1 MASKEED
8 VQMMLVCKTHL
19 GTRNCDHRM
28 KRYVFRRTVDGIH
41 IIHLGKAWE
50 KLMVAAR
57 ILVAVENSADIVVA
71 SQRPYGS
78 RAVLKF
84 CQYTGATALAGRW
97 MPGTL
102 TNQITKKFLEP
113 RVLIVTDPRTDNQAI
128 KEVGYSSIP
137 VIALCDTDSPLEYV
151 DVAIPANNKGKES
164 IALLYWLLARE
175 VLYLRGVLSRAQPW
189 DVMVDSFF
197 WRDPEEL
204 AMQEEVDPGYQ
215 APAPWSGGGGGG
227 GDWDAPQ
234 GGGDWDAGAQQGNWD
249 PQREV
254 MTGARLQQTLV
265 ILAIGEC
272 VRLLS
277 ESSSAH

>member
-1 MASKEED
+1 MATTQSED
-8 VQMMLVCKTHL
+8 VQKMLVCKTHL
-19 GTRNCDHRM
+19 GTRNCDYRM

-41 IIHLGKAWE
+41 IIHLGKTWE

-57 ILVAVENSADIVVA
+57 IIVAVENPSDIIVA

-102 TNQITKKFLEP
+102 TNQITKKYMEP
-113 RVLIVTDPRTDNQAI
+113 RVLIVTDPRTDSQAM
-128 KEVGYSSIP
+128 KETSYASIP

-164 IALLYWLLARE
+164 IALLYYLLARE
-175 VLYLRGVLSRAQPW
+175 VLYLRGSLPRSQDW
-189 DVMVDSFF
+189 EVMVDSFF

-204 AMQEEVDPGYQ
+204 ERMEDEEKAYP
-215 APAPWSGGGGGG
+215 APAPVATYEEWGAGGEWEAGPAAGGADASWDAQAG
-227 GDWDAPQ
+227 GDDWSAP
-234 GGGDWDAGAQQGNWD
+234 AQATEASGNW
-249 PQREV
+249 
-254 MTGARLQQTLV
+254 
-265 ILAIGEC
+265 
-272 VRLLS
+272 
-277 ESSSAH
+277 

>member
-1 MASKEED
+1 MATTKEED

-19 GTRNCDHRM
+19 GTRNCDFRM

-57 ILVAVENSADIVVA
+57 IIVAVENPSDIIVA

-84 CQYTGATALAGRW
+84 SQYTGANAMAGRW

-102 TNQITKKFLEP
+102 TNQITQKYLEP
-113 RVLIVTDPRTDNQAI
+113 RLLIVTDPRTDSQAL
-128 KEVGYSSIP
+128 KEASYASIP
-137 VIALCDTDSPLEYV
+137 VIALCDTDSPLESV

-175 VLYLRGVLSRAQPW
+175 VQYLRGTVPRTQQW
-189 DVMVDSFF
+189 EVMVDSFF

-204 AMQEEVDPGYQ
+204 ERQEEADQGYQ
-215 APAPWSGGGGGG
+215 EWAAPQPQPKESWADAEAT
-227 GDWDAPQ
+227 GDWGEGRPAAGDASWDAP
-234 GGGDWDAGAQQGNWD
+234 AGADDWSAPAAHAGEAAAQNW
-249 PQREV
+249 
-254 MTGARLQQTLV
+254 
-265 ILAIGEC
+265 
-272 VRLLS
+272 
-277 ESSSAH
+277 

>member
-1 MASKEED
+1 
-8 VQMMLVCKTHL
+8 MMLVCKTHL

-41 IIHLGKAWE
+41 IIHLGKTWE

-57 ILVAVENSADIVVA
+57 IMVAVENPADIIVA

-84 CQYTGATALAGRW
+84 CQYSGAMALAGRW

-102 TNQITKKFLEP
+102 TNQITKAYLEP
-113 RVLIVTDPRTDNQAI
+113 RVLVVTDPRTDNQAI
-128 KEVGYSSIP
+128 KEVSYCSLP
-137 VIALCDTDSPLEYV
+137 VIALCDTDSPLEHV

-204 AMQEEVDPGYQ
+204 ERQEEIDQ
-215 APAPWSGGGGGG
+215 AYVAAPVAPQWSAAEGEEN
-227 GDWDAPQ
+227 WDAPAAAPAA
-234 GGGDWDAGAQQGNWD
+234 GGADWNAAAAGDDWSAPAAGAGEAAAGNW
-249 PQREV
+249 
-254 MTGARLQQTLV
+254 
-265 ILAIGEC
+265 
-272 VRLLS
+272 
-277 ESSSAH
+277 